1 MHCTSPTVLTSVLC
15 STTAPVRSLLIK
27 ETKLSFLHNTK
38 RHYVRRRDLSQKA
51 WKFLTHFAR
60 FSSPTPKIRRIILIN
75 NATTKLPTLQKSTW
89 KESLAHICKKA
100 DTNLQ
105 KSMCDCNSSKAEIY
119 PGNLWASWN
128 MAVDEVQ
135 AREQRFYNATEME
148 EDRPSTLGSLFIK
161 T

>member
-51 WKFLTHFAR
+51 WKFLTHFAH
-60 FSSPTPKIRRIILIN
+60 FSSPTPKIRRTILID

-89 KESLAHICKKA
+89 KERFRTIVKKPTPIFKNLCTIAILRKLKSIKAICGH
-100 DTNLQ
+100 
-105 KSMCDCNSSKAEIY
+105 
-119 PGNLWASWN
+119 PGTWRLMKCKHENNAST
-128 MAVDEVQ
+128 M
-135 AREQRFYNATEME
+135 EQRWKKT
-148 EDRPSTLGSLFIK
+148 DPRPSGFCS
-161 T
+161 